1 MVQIEGLF
9 FEYRFYEKRGEYLSL
24 SSESVVARADFD
36 GYAVRHLKETLA
48 ACKGST
54 VAEISLCLGIPDGD
68 RLALGEVYKE
78 NGEGYLLKVSEGGT
92 RIGLYSE
99 THRGLIYAAVA
110 LRSLCE
116 AGKLSDLVLY
126 DYPDKEVRGYRVYT
140 PGRAYIPKFKEMI
153 EMLVAY
159 KYNALMIEV
168 GGAME
173 YKRHPEINEA
183 WVEFCKEV
191 SVSPE
196 YAQNIQ
202 NNMYYW
208 MKDSIH
214 FDNGNGAY
222 ITQDEMRDLIAY
234 CRERE
239 IEVYPEVPTMSHSDY
254 IVRAHRDLNERAE
267 DNYPDTYCPS
277 NPKSYEIVFDILDEV
292 TEVFGSEY
300 VNIGHDEFYTAAKCP
315 LCKDKS
321 PSELYVGDIVKIKDY
336 LARKGIK
343 TIIWADK
350 LFKNIII
357 TYGETDPLM
366 PFGANPYPKRDIPA
380 LYEVK
385 DLLPR
390 DVTLLDWSW
399 RYYTTKDEEREL
411 AEDLGFPMLFGN
423 FFAIGLKDYRERI
436 ARTRG
441 GFVSNWGSVEEKY
454 MQRNLQN
461 FNLVSTA
468 WIFWNGD
475 YDTPMCA
482 KVNEITRA
490 LLYNRYKESLGEG
503 IIEITHE
510 TPYFEPF
517 RSFYD
522 GRFIVDEEFHL
533 GNHLITYTDGSVARL
548 PVYYGYNIASSK
560 TELSAEEYAASVQN
574 EHREPVGASLPIYR
588 DGRIVYRA
596 AYENPHPEKEIASVT
611 YERIKDAE
619 VTVVEAPILTK

>member
-1 MVQIEGLF
+1 MVNVEGLF
-9 FEYRFYEKRGEYLSL
+9 FEYRYFEKTGECFTLSK
-24 SSESVVARADFD
+24 ESRIAHTDID
-36 GYAVRHLKETLA
+36 GYACRHHEKTLA
-48 ACKGST
+48 ACEDGT
-54 VAEISLCLGIPDGD
+54 PMQISLFLGIPEEKKARIKGAYADN
-68 RLALGEVYKE
+68 A
-78 NGEGYLLKVSEGGT
+78 EGYLLEVCEEEG
-92 RIGLYSE
+92 RIGLYAKS
-99 THRGLIYAAVA
+99 HRGLIYAAA
-110 LRSLCE
+110 TLRSIVE
-116 AGKLSDLVLY
+116 AGKLSSLILF

-173 YKRHPEINEA
+173 YKRHPEINAA

-196 YAQNIQ
+196 YAQNVQ

-277 NPKSYEIVFDILDEV
+277 NPKTYEIVFDILDEV
-292 TEVFGSEY
+292 ADVFGSEY
-300 VNIGHDEFYTAAKCP
+300 INIGHDEFYTAAKCP
-315 LCKDKS
+315 LCKDRS

-336 LARKGIK
+336 LAKKGIK
-343 TIIWADK
+343 PIIWADK

-357 TYGETDPLM
+357 HYDENDPLM
-366 PFGANPYPKRDIPA
+366 PFGANPYPKKDIPA

-385 DLLPR
+385 ELLPN
-390 DVTLLDWSW
+390 DVTLLNWSW
-399 RYYTTKDEEREL
+399 KYETIKDEEKEL
-411 AEDLGFPMLFGN
+411 VEEKKFSMLYGN
-423 FFAIGLKDYRERI
+423 FCAHALKDYRERI

-468 WIFWNGD
+468 WIFWNAD

-482 KVNEITRA
+482 KVIEKTKT
-490 LLYNRYKESLGEG
+490 LLYNCYKASLGEG
-503 IIEITHE
+503 VIEITHA
-510 TPYFEPF
+510 TKYFEPYRPF
-517 RSFYD
+517 FD

-533 GNHLITYTDGSVARL
+533 GNHVVTYADGSTAKL
-548 PVYYGYNIASSK
+548 PVYYGYNIASS
-560 TELSAEEYAASVQN
+560 EVLLSAEEYAASGIAV
-574 EHREPVGASLPIYR
+574 HKEPVGASLPIYENGALR
-588 DGRIVYRA
+588 FKA
-596 AYENPHPEKEIASVT
+596 AYKNPHPEKKIASVT
-611 YERIKDAE
+611 YEKIKDVE
-619 VTVVEAPILTK
+619 VTTFNASALS

>member
-1 MVQIEGLF
+1 MMKIDGMF
-9 FEYRFYEKRGEYLSL
+9 FEYRYYEKKGEPFAL
-24 SSESVVARADFD
+24 SSDSKIAYSETDAFAR
-36 GYAVRHLKETLA
+36 RHVEETLA
-48 ACKGST
+48 SLKKEGKAM
-54 VAEISLCLGIPDGD
+54 EISLYLSIPEEKKA
-68 RLALGEVYKE
+68 ALGASYVENKESYLIEVCEEK
-78 NGEGYLLKVSEGGT
+78 GS
-92 RIGLYSE
+92 IALYAP
-99 THRGLIYAAVA
+99 THRGLIYAAA
-110 LRSLCE
+110 TLRSLIE
-116 AGKLSDLVLY
+116 AGKLSSLTLF

-140 PGRAYIPKFKEMI
+140 PGSAYIPLFKKMVDD
-153 EMLVAY
+153 MLVGY

-173 YKRHPEINEA
+173 YKRHPEINAA

-196 YAQNIQ
+196 AAQDIQ
-202 NNMYYW
+202 NRMYYW

-214 FDNGNGAY
+214 FDNGNGAF
-222 ITQDEMRDLIAY
+222 ISQDEMRDLIAY

-239 IEVYPEVPTMSHSDY
+239 IDVYPEVPTLSHSDY

-292 TEVFGSEY
+292 IDVFECDY
-300 VNIGHDEFYTAAKCP
+300 INIGHDEFYTAAKCP

-321 PSELYVGDIVKIKDY
+321 PSELYVNDIKKIAEY
-336 LARKGIK
+336 LEKKGIK
-343 TIIWADK
+343 SIIWADK

-357 TYGETDPLM
+357 YYDENDPLM
-366 PFGANPYPKRDIPA
+366 PFGANPYPKKDIPA

-385 DLLPR
+385 DLLPNT
-390 DVTLLDWSW
+390 VTLLNWSW
-399 RYYTTKDEEREL
+399 RIASIMDEEREL
-411 AEDLGFPMLFGN
+411 VEDRGFPMLYGN
-423 FFAIGLKDYRERI
+423 FCAHGLDDYKKRI

-468 WIFWNGD
+468 WILWNGD
-475 YDTPMCA
+475 YDESM
-482 KVNEITRA
+482 RA
-490 LLYNRYKESLGEG
+490 HVGNKTKELLYNRYKATLGENP
-503 IIEITHE
+503 IEITHKTE
-510 TPYFEPF
+510 YFEPF

-533 GNHLITYTDGSVARL
+533 GNHVVTYKDGSEAKL

-560 TELSAEEYAASVQN
+560 TPLSEEEYAAACEAV
-574 EHREPVGASLPIYR
+574 HKEPVGASLPIYK
-588 DGRIVYRA
+588 DGELLFKA
-596 AYENPHPEKEIASVT
+596 AYKNPYPEKEIASIT
-611 YERIKDAE
+611 YEKVKD
-619 VTVVEAPILTK
+619 VTVTLVD

>member
-1 MVQIEGLF
+1 MLSKESRIAHTDINGFACRHIEKTLTDCGEGVSMQISLF
-9 FEYRFYEKRGEYLSL
+9 LSIPEEKKALIGDAFAENNEAYLI
-24 SSESVVARADFD
+24 
-36 GYAVRHLKETLA
+36 
-48 ACKGST
+48 
-54 VAEISLCLGIPDGD
+54 EISQ
-68 RLALGEVYKE
+68 AEK
-78 NGEGYLLKVSEGGT
+78 S
-92 RIGLYSE
+92 IGLYAKS
-99 THRGLIYAAVA
+99 HRGLIYAAA
-110 LRSLCE
+110 TLRTLIE
-116 AGKLSDLVLY
+116 AGKLSSLVLF

-153 EMLVAY
+153 DMLVEY
-159 KYNALMIEV
+159 KYNVLMIEV

-173 YKRHPEINEA
+173 YKRHPEINAA

-196 YAQNIQ
+196 AAQNIQ
-202 NNMYYW
+202 NKMYYW

-239 IEVYPEVPTMSHSDY
+239 IDVYPEVPTMSHSDY

-277 NPKSYEIVFDILDEV
+277 NPKTYEIVFDILDEV
-292 TEVFGSEY
+292 IDVFGSDTI
-300 VNIGHDEFYTAAKCP
+300 NIGHDEFYTAAKCP

-321 PSELYVGDIVKIKDY
+321 PSELYVNDIKKISEY
-336 LARKGIK
+336 LEKKGIK
-343 TIIWADK
+343 SIIWADK
-350 LFKNIII
+350 MFKNIII
-357 TYGETDPLM
+357 RYDENDPLM
-366 PFGANPYPKRDIPA
+366 PFGANPYPKKDIPA

-385 DLLPR
+385 ELLPNT
-390 DVTLLDWSW
+390 VTLLHWSW
-399 RYYTTKDEEREL
+399 RKESVRDEEREL
-411 AEDLGFPMLFGN
+411 TEERGFPMLFGN
-423 FFAIGLKDYRERI
+423 FFAPALVDYKERI

-461 FNLVSTA
+461 FILVSTA

-482 KVNEITRA
+482 KVNEKTKE
-490 LLYNRYKESLGEG
+490 LLYNRFKASLGEG
-503 IIEITHE
+503 VIEITHE
-510 TPYFEPF
+510 TPYFEPY
-517 RSFYD
+517 RPFYD

-533 GNHLITYTDGSVARL
+533 GDHVVTYKDGSVVKL

-560 TELSAEEYAASVQN
+560 TELSAEEYAASVAS
-574 EHREPVGASLPIYR
+574 EHKEPVGASLPIYENGALR
-588 DGRIVYRA
+588 FKA
-596 AYENPHPEKEIASVT
+596 AYKNPYPEKQ
-611 YERIKDAE
+611 IKSIEYQKVKDVE
-619 VTVVEAPILTK
+619 VTVVD